1 MNMRKI
7 ILLAS
12 LASFAGSAG
21 AADGFERYR
30 VILARMPFGEAPPEP
45 VAPPPAPTPPAES
58 FAKHLR
64 VCSITEI
71 AGTGSV
77 RVGIVDNQTQ
87 KSFVLGEGEI
97 VDEIELVSA
106 SLADEEAVL
115 RKGQEIVRINLVS
128 GEMSAVT
135 RDQLAAG
142 RSTQAAADAAALQSY
157 RDRRQA
163 RQELRRQRQEREQE
177 RLERQRE
184 AAELASRYTPEE
196 LRARLQDYNLEVI
209 RAGMPALPIEL
220 TPEQDAQLVAENILP
235 PADGSPPPA
244 TQLTQQLPSP
254 SPVSAQVPAV
264 APAATQRQ
272 APASPTLEWAE
283 PAPRIREAD
292 PVDAFDAALL
302 EELNRLR
309 LEELIRERQ
318 ALEESLEIGF

>member
-1 MNMRKI
+1 MNARSA
-7 ILLAS
+7 ILS
-12 LASFAGSAG
+12 LSLIALAG
-21 AADGFERYR
+21 AAFGADGFERYR
-30 VILARMPFGEAPPEP
+30 VILSRMPFGEAPPEP
-45 VAPPPAPTPPAES
+45 AAPEPPPTPPAES

-64 VCSITEI
+64 VCSITEQ
-71 AGTGSV
+71 AETGRV

-87 KSFVLGEGEI
+87 RSFVFGEGEI

-115 RKGQEIVRINLVS
+115 RKGQEIVRIHLVS
-128 GEMSAVT
+128 GEMTAVT
-135 RDQLAAG
+135 GQQLAAERAG
-142 RSTQAAADAAALQSY
+142 RARTDAAALQSY

-196 LRARLQDYNLEVI
+196 LRARLQDYNMEVI

-235 PADGSPPPA
+235 PTEGSPAPG
-244 TQLTQQLPSP
+244 
-254 SPVSAQVPAV
+254 AQVAQQTPAPTPV
-264 APAATQRQ
+264 QTPTAPSATDWQELARSEVESFAPAPLGRT
-272 APASPTLEWAE
+272 P
-283 PAPRIREAD
+283 D
-292 PVDAFDAALL
+292 PVDDFDAALL

-309 LEELIRERQ
+309 LEELLRERQ

>member
-1 MNMRKI
+1 MNFRTKTL
-7 ILLAS
+7 LLALS
-12 LASFAGSAG
+12 CLATASFAM
-21 AADGFERYR
+21 DDFERYR

-45 VAPPPAPTPPAES
+45 VVEAPPPTPPAES
-58 FAKHLR
+58 FAKNLR
-64 VCSITEI
+64 VCSITEESE
-71 AGTGSV
+71 TGKV

-87 KSFVLGEGEI
+87 KSFVFSEGEI

-128 GEMSAVT
+128 GEMSAVSGE
-135 RDQLAAG
+135 QLAAS
-142 RSTQAAADAAALQSY
+142 RTARAATDAAALQSY

-196 LRARLQDYNLEVI
+196 LRGRLQDYNMEVI

-235 PADGSPPPA
+235 PADGSTAPPVQQMPA
-244 TQLTQQLPSP
+244 PSP
-254 SPVSAQVPAV
+254 ALAQAPVVSQ
-264 APAATQRQ
+264 PAAWRPPDQEDYA
-272 APASPTLEWAE
+272 APPLRS
-283 PAPRIREAD
+283 APSQ
-292 PVDAFDAALL
+292 VDAIDAALL

-309 LEELIRERQ
+309 LEELLQERQ

>member
-1 MNMRKI
+1 MNLRTKI
-7 ILLAS
+7 LFLCIAGFAG
-12 LASFAGSAG
+12 ASFG
-21 AADGFERYR
+21 ADGFERYR
-30 VILARMPFGEAPPEP
+30 VILSRMPFGEAPPEP
-45 VAPPPAPTPPAES
+45 VAEAPPPTPPAES

-64 VCSITEI
+64 VCSITEESDS
-71 AGTGSV
+71 GRV

-87 KSFVLGEGEI
+87 KSFVFSEGEI

-135 RDQLAAG
+135 GDQLAAG
-142 RSTQAAADAAALQSY
+142 RAARTAIDATALQSY

-163 RQELRRQRQEREQE
+163 RQDLRRQREEREQE

-196 LRARLQDYNLEVI
+196 LRSRLQDYNMEVI

-220 TPEQDAQLVAENILP
+220 TPDQDAQLVAENILP
-235 PADGSPPPA
+235 PADGSAPLSAIQPA
-244 TQLTQQLPSP
+244 QPMPAPSTILAQQQ
-254 SPVSAQVPAV
+254 PVVSQ
-264 APAATQRQ
+264 PAAWQ
-272 APASPTLEWAE
+272 APTAPETYETPPLG
-283 PAPRIREAD
+283 PAPGR
-292 PVDAFDAALL
+292 VDSFDAALL

-309 LEELIRERQ
+309 LEELLEQQ
-318 ALEESLEIGF
+318 ALEEALEIGF